1 MDSLLV
7 ESYKRQK
14 KNYPGG
20 SYFDEPY
27 FYDSLAILLNTET
40 KLCTFVVTDEI
51 EDLIEETQQTDG
63 EFILVTAIDLHP
75 DYDESA
81 QDVRC
86 FLQKHYA
93 HKRVN
98 DSSYKLYRR
107 DIYDIN
113 ELFYH
118 IEGEGIHDAFIS
130 EILIENL

>member
-40 KLCTFVVTDEI
+40 KLFQFIVTTEIDDVFEDIDE
-51 EDLIEETQQTDG
+51 TDG
-63 EFILVTAIDLHP
+63 NFLLVTGIDLHP

-81 QDVRC
+81 EDVRN
-86 FLQKHYA
+86 FLYKHYEN
-93 HKRVN
+93 KQLG
-98 DSSYKLYRR
+98 DGTYKLTKR